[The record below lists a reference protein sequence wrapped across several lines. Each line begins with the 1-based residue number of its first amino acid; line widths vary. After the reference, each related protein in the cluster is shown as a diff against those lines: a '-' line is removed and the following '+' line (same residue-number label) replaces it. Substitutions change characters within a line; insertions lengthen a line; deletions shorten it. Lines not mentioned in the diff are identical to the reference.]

1 MQPKQ
6 GLLGFIIPWI
16 HPMRPTGFGT
26 TPTEPMQLIAV
37 VRISAAQEGQSTI
50 NKETKLYIKKSPR

>member
-1 MQPKQ
+1 MQSKQ
-6 GLLGFIIPWI
+6 GLWGSKIPWI

-26 TPTEPMQLIAV
+26 TPTEPMQLMAV

-50 NKETKLYIKKSPR
+50 NKIIYY